1 MEGVV
6 LETLSN
12 RKLIVFGV
20 VLLLVQI
27 GFFLIGGL
35 VGESIAFITGA
46 PLRTRRVSLKHDG
59 TDGPVKLVNTD
70 GTAIERADGT
80 ANTGANY
87 QIITY

>member
-46 PLRTRRVSLKHDG
+46 PLRTRL
-59 TDGPVKLVNTD
+59 P
-70 GTAIERADGT
+70 
-80 ANTGANY
+80 
-87 QIITY
+87 